1 MLPQRRESSHRKAKD
16 KSNVM
21 QLLSRDVPGIDDAD
35 DVLQDFIDS
44 DSDPAWSP
52 LNKVKIYF
60 KGCLIF

>member
-1 MLPQRRESSHRKAKD
+1 MLPQRRESSHRKAKE

-21 QLLSRDVPGIDDAD
+21 QLLSHNVPGIDDAD
-35 DVLQDFIDS
+35 DLQDFIDS

-60 KGCLIF
+60 RGRLIF